1 MLHSTLASVAL
12 YSDLT
17 TEGITF
23 RIEALRHKNE
33 AIKGINTQLSSLKGE
48 ISDQVVGAVAVIA
61 SFENLYGAY
70 DAAQLHIAALKRMI
84 NARGGLDAFSHN
96 DGLLRGLIW

>member
-23 RIEALRHKNE
+23 RIEALRHKQE
-33 AIKGINTQLSSLKGE
+33 AIKGINAKLNSHEG
-48 ISDQVVGAVAVIA
+48 ISDEVVGAVATIA

-70 DAAQLHIAALKRMI
+70 NAAQLHIDALKRMVMMRGGI
-84 NARGGLDAFSHN
+84 NAFAHN
-96 DGLLRGLIW
+96 DGLVRGLV